1 MERRVLVIGLD
12 GATWDVL
19 NPLMREGR
27 MPNLKQL
34 LGKSAQGV
42 LMSSI
47 PPVTAAAWTCFST
60 GKNPGKHGL
69 VDFIYFPEH
78 GYRVTIANST
88 TREAATIWNILSER
102 DMRVGVVSVPM
113 TYPPE
118 KVNGVM
124 VTDMMT
130 PNANVQYTYPP
141 ELKQELL
148 DKVGPFVITPGEG
161 ENPSDPLAYLTQVRA
176 DVKSSA
182 DYALYLLKRERE
194 LNHAGYDFFMYVFG
208 VVDVLQHQ
216 FWYLLEA
223 DPQSLVSSQ
232 LEIRNKVLDIFT
244 EVDRGV
250 GEMYKSADENTLIV
264 LMSDHGFGPMKG
276 FMHVNN
282 FLLERGYLV
291 LKSGALSQ
299 LKRVLFRA
307 GVTPQNVH
315 LTLKAL
321 KLDLRR
327 KFNRGRAY
335 GTLRRFFLSFDDVDW
350 TRTRAFALGH
360 IGQIYINLKGRQPS
374 GIVSPGREYDEL
386 RDQIRTDLLA
396 LRLPSPLRPSPSG
409 RGVGGEGA
417 DGGEPLIARVY
428 NREELYQGPLLDN
441 TPDLLLLPADF
452 KYVAFGESEFASNRL
467 VGPTLGHTGHH
478 RLEGVAALIG
488 PNVQAGATL
497 QNASL
502 IDLAP
507 TILYALG
514 LPIPPD
520 MDGRVLSEAFTP
532 DFQTAPSYDTAAAVR
547 TDFGGTYSD
556 DEEAEVIQR
565 LSDLGYVS

>member
-1 MERRVLVIGLD
+1 MMNPRVLVIGLD

-19 NPLMREGR
+19 NPLMRDGKL
-27 MPNLKQL
+27 PNLKAL
-34 LGKSAQGV
+34 LDKSARGV
-42 LMSSI
+42 VMSTI
-47 PPVTAAAWTCFST
+47 PPVTAAAWTSFST

-69 VDFIYFPEH
+69 VDFVYFPNH

-88 TREAATIWNILSER
+88 TRTAATIWNLLSER
-102 DMRVGVVSVPM
+102 ELRVGVVSVPM

-130 PNANVQYTYPP
+130 PNASVQYTYPP

-161 ENPSDPLAYLTQVRA
+161 ENPSEPTVYLDKVRA

-182 DYALYLLKRERE
+182 DYALYLLKKEPY
-194 LNHAGYDFFMYVFG
+194 AFFMYVFG
-208 VVDVLQHQ
+208 IVDVLQHQ
-216 FWYLLEA
+216 FWYLVEA
-223 DPQSLVSSQ
+223 DPKNLNEPDRA
-232 LEIRNKVLDIFT
+232 LRDKVIAIF
-244 EVDRGV
+244 EQVDESV
-250 GEMYKSADENTLIV
+250 GEMAKQADDNTLIV

-282 FLLERGYLV
+282 FLLDNGYLV
-291 LKSGALSQ
+291 LEKGAMSQ
-299 LKRVLFRA
+299 LKRALFRA

-315 LTLKAL
+315 LTLKSL

-350 TRTRAFALGH
+350 DKTRAFALGH
-360 IGQIYINLKGRQPS
+360 IGQIYVNLKGRQPQ
-374 GIVSPGREYDEL
+374 GIVEPGAAYEALRDEL
-386 RDQIRTDLLA
+386 RIKLTQLKHPQT
-396 LRLPSPLRPSPSG
+396 
-409 RGVGGEGA
+409 
-417 DGGEPLIARVY
+417 GEPLIARVL
-428 NREELYQGPLLDN
+428 NREEIYHGELSDN

-452 KYVAFGESEFASNRL
+452 KYLAFGESEFASNKL

-478 RLEGVAALIG
+478 RLEGIGALIG
-488 PNVQAGATL
+488 PNVQVGAQI

-507 TILYALG
+507 TILFALG

-520 MDGRVLSEAFTP
+520 MDGRVLTEAFKAE
-532 DFQTAPSYDTAAAVR
+532 FVNQQGIKYDTAAAVR
-547 TDFGGTYSD
+547 TDPTTLLVTGSGGTYS
-556 DEEAEVIQR
+556 EEEEEEVTQR
-565 LSDLGYVS
+565 LADLGYVS

>member
-1 MERRVLVIGLD
+1 MKRVLVIGLD

-19 NPLMREGR
+19 NPLMRDGK
-27 MPNLKQL
+27 MPHLKKL
-34 LGKSAQGV
+34 LDRSAQGV

-88 TREAATIWNILSER
+88 TREAATIWNLLSDR
-102 DMRVGVVSVPM
+102 DLRVGVVSVPM

-124 VTDMMT
+124 VTDLMT
-130 PNANVQYTYPP
+130 PNTSVQYTYPP

-161 ENPSDPLAYLTQVRA
+161 ENPSEPLTYLDKVRA
-176 DVKSSA
+176 DVKGSA
-182 DYALYLLKRERE
+182 DYALYLLNKEP
-194 LNHAGYDFFMYVFG
+194 YSFFMYVFG
-208 VVDVLQHQ
+208 IVDILQHQ
-216 FWYLLEA
+216 FWYLIEA
-223 DPQSLVSSQ
+223 DPQKLNDSDRA
-232 LEIRNKVLDIFT
+232 IRDKVIAIFT
-244 EVDRGV
+244 QVDDGV
-250 GEMYKSADENTLIV
+250 GEMIKLADDETTIV

-282 FLLERGYLV
+282 FLLDRGYLV
-291 LKSGALSQ
+291 LKSGGMSAI
-299 LKRVLFRA
+299 KRALFRA

-315 LTLKAL
+315 LTLKSL

-327 KFNRGRAY
+327 KVNRGRAY
-335 GTLRRFFLSFDDVDW
+335 GMLRRFFLSFDDVDW
-350 TRTRAFALGH
+350 TKTRAFALGH

-374 GIVSPGREYDEL
+374 GIVAPGDEYEKL
-386 RDQIRTDLLA
+386 RDQIRADLLK
-396 LRLPSPLRPSPSG
+396 LKHPDT
-409 RGVGGEGA
+409 GEQ
-417 DGGEPLIARVY
+417 LIARVL
-428 NREELYQGPLLDN
+428 NREEIYSGPLLDN

-452 KYVAFGESEFASNRL
+452 KYVAFGESEFASNKI

-478 RLEGVAALIG
+478 RLEGIGAVIG
-488 PNVQAGATL
+488 PHVQVGAQI

-502 IDLAP
+502 VDLAP

-520 MDGRVLSEAFTP
+520 MDGRVLTEAFTP
-532 DFQTAPSYDTAAAVR
+532 EFVNQTALQYGTENAVR

-556 DEEAEVIQR
+556 DEEEQVIQR
-565 LSDLGYVS
+565 LADLGYVS

>member
-1 MERRVLVIGLD
+1 MNNNVLVIGLD

-19 NPLMREGR
+19 NPLLRDGA

-34 LGKSAQGV
+34 LDRGARGTV
-42 LMSSI
+42 MSSI

-88 TREAATIWNILSER
+88 TRDAATLWNLLSER
-102 DMRVGVVSVPM
+102 AMRVGVVSVPM

-130 PNANVQYTYPP
+130 PNASVQYTYPA

-161 ENPSDPLAYLTQVRA
+161 ENPSAPLTYLDKVRA
-176 DVKSSA
+176 DVKGSA
-182 DYALYLLKRERE
+182 DYAIYLLRKER
-194 LNHAGYDFFMYVFG
+194 YDFFMYVFG
-208 VVDVLQHQ
+208 IVDVLQHQ
-216 FWYLLEA
+216 FWYLIEA
-223 DPQSLVSSQ
+223 DPKTLDAEQQ
-232 LEIRNKVLDIFT
+232 AIRAKVIDIYRQ
-244 EVDRGV
+244 VDDGI
-250 GEMYKSADENTLIV
+250 GEMLKSADRDTLVV

-276 FMHVNN
+276 FLHVNN

-291 LKSGALSQ
+291 LKSGGASA
-299 LKRVLFRA
+299 LKRALFRA

-315 LTLKAL
+315 LTLKSL

-360 IGQIYINLKGRQPS
+360 IGQIYINLKERQPA
-374 GIVSPGREYDEL
+374 GIVNPGAEYEQL
-386 RDQIRTDLLA
+386 RDQIRKDLLA
-396 LRLPSPLRPSPSG
+396 LKHPAT
-409 RGVGGEGA
+409 GEQ
-417 DGGEPLIARVY
+417 LIAKVY
-428 NREELYQGPLLDN
+428 NREDLYSGPLLDN

-452 KYVAFGESEFASNRL
+452 KYVAFGESEFASNKI

-478 RLEGVAALIG
+478 RLEGIGALS
-488 PNVQAGATL
+488 GAHI
-497 QNASL
+497 QPGAQIQDASL
-502 IDLAP
+502 LDLAP

-520 MDGRVLSEAFTP
+520 MDGRVLLEAFAP
-532 DFQTAPSYDTAAAVR
+532 DFVRQNPVRRDTADAVR
-547 TDFGGTYSD
+547 TDFGDTYSD
-556 DEEAEVIQR
+556 EEQDQVIQR
-565 LSDLGYVS
+565 LADLGYVS

>member
-1 MERRVLVIGLD
+1 MIRAMKRQSRVLVIGLD
-12 GATWDVL
+12 GATWDIL
-19 NPLMREGR
+19 NPLMRDGKL
-27 MPNLKQL
+27 PHLKKL
-34 LGKSAQGV
+34 LDTSAQGV

-69 VDFIYFPEH
+69 VDFIYFPDH

-88 TREAATIWNILSER
+88 TRNAATLWNLLSER
-102 DMRVGVVSVPM
+102 DLRVGVVNVPM

-118 KVNGVM
+118 PVNGVM
-124 VTDMMT
+124 VTDLMT
-130 PNANVQYTYPP
+130 PNASVQYTYPP

-161 ENPSDPLAYLTQVRA
+161 ENPSEPLTYLEQVRA

-182 DYALYLLKRERE
+182 DYALYLLKQEP
-194 LNHAGYDFFMYVFG
+194 YSFFMYVFG
-208 VVDVLQHQ
+208 IIDILQHQ

-223 DPQSLVSSQ
+223 DPKNLSARDRV
-232 LEIRNKVLDIFT
+232 IREKVVAIFQQ
-244 EVDRGV
+244 VDDGV
-250 GEMYKSADENTLIV
+250 GEVLKCADENTTIV

-291 LKSGALSQ
+291 LKRGALST
-299 LKRVLFRA
+299 LKRVMFRA
-307 GVTPQNVH
+307 GITPQNVH

-327 KFNRGRAY
+327 RVNRGRAY
-335 GTLRRFFLSFDDVDW
+335 GLLKRYFLSFDDVDW

-360 IGQIYINLKGRQPS
+360 IGQIYINLQGRQPS
-374 GIVSPGREYDEL
+374 GVVTPGIEYEKLREEL
-386 RDQIRTDLLA
+386 RAELLK
-396 LRLPSPLRPSPSG
+396 LKHPDTN
-409 RGVGGEGA
+409 EQ
-417 DGGEPLIARVY
+417 LIARVL
-428 NREELYQGPLLDN
+428 NREEIYHGELLDN

-452 KYVAFGESEFASNRL
+452 KYVAFGESEFASNKL

-478 RLEGVAALIG
+478 RLEGIGALSG
-488 PNVQAGATL
+488 PNVQVGAQL

-520 MDGRVLSEAFTP
+520 MDGRVLTEAFTRE
-532 DFQTAPSYDTAAAVR
+532 FVNQTALNYDTENAVR
-547 TDFGGTYSD
+547 SDFGGTYSD
-556 DEEAEVIQR
+556 DEEEQVIQR
-565 LSDLGYVS
+565 LADLGYVS

>member
-1 MERRVLVIGLD
+1 MNKRVLVIGLD

-19 NPLMREGR
+19 NPLMRDGK
-27 MPNLKQL
+27 MPNLKKL
-34 LGKSAQGV
+34 LDRSAQGV

-88 TREAATIWNILSER
+88 TREAATLWNLLSDR
-102 DMRVGVVSVPM
+102 DLRVGVVSVPM

-124 VTDMMT
+124 VTDLMT
-130 PNANVQYTYPP
+130 PNASVQYTYPP

-161 ENPSDPLAYLTQVRA
+161 ENPSEPLTYLDKVRQ
-176 DVKSSA
+176 DVKGSA
-182 DYALYLLKRERE
+182 DYALYLLNKEP
-194 LNHAGYDFFMYVFG
+194 YTFFMYVFG
-208 VVDVLQHQ
+208 IVDILQHQ
-216 FWYLLEA
+216 FWNHIQV
-223 DPQSLVSSQ
+223 DPKTLN
-232 LEIRNKVLDIFT
+232 ETDRAIREKVLAIFT
-244 EVDRGV
+244 QVDDGV
-250 GEMYKSADENTLIV
+250 GEMIKAADEETTIV

-282 FLLERGYLV
+282 FLLDKGYLV
-291 LKSGALSQ
+291 LKSGGMSAI
-299 LKRVLFRA
+299 KRALFRA
-307 GVTPQNVH
+307 GITPQNVH

-327 KFNRGRAY
+327 KVNRGRAY
-335 GTLRRFFLSFDDVDW
+335 GMLRRFFLSFDDVDW
-350 TRTRAFALGH
+350 TKTRAFALGH

-374 GIVSPGREYDEL
+374 GIVAPGDEYEKL
-386 RDQIRTDLLA
+386 RDQIRADLVKLKH
-396 LRLPSPLRPSPSG
+396 PDT
-409 RGVGGEGA
+409 GEQM
-417 DGGEPLIARVY
+417 IARVL
-428 NREELYQGPLLDN
+428 NREEIYHGALLDN

-452 KYVAFGESEFASNRL
+452 KYVAFGESEFASNKI

-478 RLEGVAALIG
+478 RLEGIGAVIG
-488 PNVQAGATL
+488 PHVQVGAQI

-502 IDLAP
+502 VDLAP

-520 MDGRVLSEAFTP
+520 MDGRVLTEAFTP
-532 DFQTAPSYDTAAAVR
+532 EFVQETALQYGTENAVR

-565 LSDLGYVS
+565 LADLGYVS

>member
-1 MERRVLVIGLD
+1 MKRRVLVIGLD
-12 GATWDVL
+12 GATWDIL
-19 NPLMREGR
+19 NPLMRDGKL
-27 MPNLKQL
+27 PNLKKL
-34 LGKSAQGV
+34 LERSAQGV

-69 VDFIYFPEH
+69 VDFIYFPNH

-88 TREAATIWNILSER
+88 TRNAATIWNLLSER

-118 KVNGVM
+118 QVNGVM

-130 PNANVQYTYPP
+130 PNANVEYTYPP

-148 DKVGPFVITPGEG
+148 NNVGPFVITPGEG
-161 ENPSDPLAYLTQVRA
+161 ENPSEPLTYLDKVRA
-176 DVKSSA
+176 DVKGSA
-182 DYALYLLKRERE
+182 DYTLYLLKKEP
-194 LNHAGYDFFMYVFG
+194 YDFFMYVFG
-208 VVDVLQHQ
+208 ITDILQHQ

-223 DPQSLVSSQ
+223 DPKNLN
-232 LEIRNKVLDIFT
+232 ETDRAIREKVVAIFQQ
-244 EVDRGV
+244 VDDGV
-250 GEMYKSADENTLIV
+250 GEMLKFADENTTVV

-276 FMHVNN
+276 FLHVNN

-291 LKSGALSQ
+291 LKSGAMSLV
-299 LKRVLFRA
+299 KRAMFRA
-307 GVTPQNVH
+307 GITPQKVH
-315 LTLKAL
+315 LTLKSL

-360 IGQIYINLKGRQPS
+360 IGQIYINLQGRQPN
-374 GIVSPGREYDEL
+374 GIVAPGAEYEKL
-386 RDQIRTDLLA
+386 RDEIRNELLK
-396 LRLPSPLRPSPSG
+396 LRHPDTN
-409 RGVGGEGA
+409 EQ
-417 DGGEPLIARVY
+417 LIARVL
-428 NREELYQGPLLDN
+428 NREEIYHGDLLDN

-452 KYVAFGESEFASNRL
+452 KYVAFGESEFASNKI

-478 RLEGVAALIG
+478 RLEGIGAIAG
-488 PNVQAGATL
+488 PNVQAGAQI

-520 MDGRVLSEAFTP
+520 MDGRVLTEAFTSE
-532 DFQTAPSYDTAAAVR
+532 FVNQTALNYDTENAVR

-556 DEEAEVIQR
+556 DEEEQVIQR
-565 LSDLGYVS
+565 LADLGYVS

>member
-1 MERRVLVIGLD
+1 MNKRVIVIGLD
-12 GATWDVL
+12 GATWDIL
-19 NPLMREGR
+19 NPLMRDGKL
-27 MPNLKQL
+27 PNLKKL
-34 LGKSAQGV
+34 LDKSAQGV

-88 TREAATIWNILSER
+88 TREAATLWNLLSAR
-102 DMRVGVVSVPM
+102 DLRVGVVSVPM

-118 KVNGVM
+118 QVNGVM
-124 VTDMMT
+124 VTDLMT
-130 PNANVQYTYPP
+130 PNTSVQYTYPP

-161 ENPSDPLAYLTQVRA
+161 ENPSEPLTYLDKVRA
-176 DVKSSA
+176 DVKASA
-182 DYALYLLKRERE
+182 EYALYLLKKEP
-194 LNHAGYDFFMYVFG
+194 YTFFMYVFG
-208 VVDVLQHQ
+208 IVDILQHQ
-216 FWYLLEA
+216 FWDHLQA
-223 DPQSLVSSQ
+223 DPSTLN
-232 LEIRNKVLDIFT
+232 ETDRAIREKVIAIFHQ
-244 EVDRGV
+244 VDDGV
-250 GEMYKSADENTLIV
+250 GALAQNADAETTLF

-282 FLLERGYLV
+282 FLLEQGYLV
-291 LKSGALSQ
+291 LKSGGMSAI
-299 LKRVLFRA
+299 KRALFRA

-327 KFNRGRAY
+327 KVNRGRAY
-335 GTLRRFFLSFDDVDW
+335 GMLRRFFLSFDDVDW
-350 TRTRAFALGH
+350 TKTRAFALGH

-374 GIVSPGREYDEL
+374 GVVAPGQEYEAL
-386 RDQIRTDLLA
+386 RDQIRADLLK
-396 LRLPSPLRPSPSG
+396 LKHPDT
-409 RGVGGEGA
+409 GEQ
-417 DGGEPLIARVY
+417 LIARVL
-428 NREELYQGPLLDN
+428 NREEIYHGALLDN

-452 KYVAFGESEFASNRL
+452 KYVAFGESEFASNKL

-478 RLEGVAALIG
+478 RLEGIGAVIG
-488 PNVQAGATL
+488 PHVQIGAQI

-502 IDLAP
+502 VDLAP

-520 MDGRVLSEAFTP
+520 MDGRVLTEAFTSE
-532 DFQTAPSYDTAAAVR
+532 FVNQTALQYDTADAVR

-556 DEEAEVIQR
+556 DEEEQVIQR
-565 LSDLGYVS
+565 LADLGYVS

>member
-1 MERRVLVIGLD
+1 MNKRVIVIGLD
-12 GATWDVL
+12 GATWDIL
-19 NPLMREGR
+19 NPLMRDGKL
-27 MPNLKQL
+27 PNLKKL
-34 LGKSAQGV
+34 LDKSAQGV

-88 TREAATIWNILSER
+88 TREAATLWNLLSDR
-102 DMRVGVVSVPM
+102 DLRVGVVSVPM

-124 VTDMMT
+124 VTDLMT
-130 PNANVQYTYPP
+130 PNTSVQYTWPP

-148 DKVGPFVITPGEG
+148 DQVGPFVITPGEG
-161 ENPSDPLAYLTQVRA
+161 ENPSEPLTYLDKVRA
-176 DVKSSA
+176 DVKASA
-182 DYALYLLKRERE
+182 EYALYLLNKEP
-194 LNHAGYDFFMYVFG
+194 YTFFMYVFG
-208 VVDVLQHQ
+208 IVDILQHQ
-216 FWYLLEA
+216 FWDHLQA
-223 DPQSLVSSQ
+223 DPSTLN
-232 LEIRNKVLDIFT
+232 ETDRAIREKVIAIFHQ
-244 EVDRGV
+244 VDDGV
-250 GEMYKSADENTLIV
+250 GALAQNADAETTLF

-282 FLLERGYLV
+282 FLLEQGYLV
-291 LKSGALSQ
+291 LKSGGMSAI
-299 LKRVLFRA
+299 KRALFRA

-327 KFNRGRAY
+327 KVNRGRAY
-335 GTLRRFFLSFDDVDW
+335 GMLRRFFLSFDDVDW
-350 TRTRAFALGH
+350 TKTRAFALGH

-374 GIVSPGREYDEL
+374 GVVAPGQEYEAL
-386 RDQIRTDLLA
+386 RDQIRADLLKLKHPA
-396 LRLPSPLRPSPSG
+396 T
-409 RGVGGEGA
+409 GEQ
-417 DGGEPLIARVY
+417 LIARVL
-428 NREELYQGPLLDN
+428 NREEIYHGALLDN

-452 KYVAFGESEFASNRL
+452 KYVAFGESEFASNKL

-478 RLEGVAALIG
+478 RLEGIGAVIG
-488 PNVQAGATL
+488 PHVQVGAQI

-502 IDLAP
+502 VDLAP

-520 MDGRVLSEAFTP
+520 MDGRVLTEAFTSE
-532 DFQTAPSYDTAAAVR
+532 FVNQTALQYDTADAVR

-556 DEEAEVIQR
+556 DEEEQVIQR
-565 LSDLGYVS
+565 LADLGYVS

>member
-1 MERRVLVIGLD
+1 MKRVFVIGLD

-19 NPLMREGR
+19 NPLMRDGK
-27 MPNLKQL
+27 MPHLQKL
-34 LGKSAQGV
+34 LERSAQGV

-88 TREAATIWNILSER
+88 TREAATIWNLLSDR
-102 DMRVGVVSVPM
+102 DLRVGVVSVPM

-118 KVNGVM
+118 QVNGVM
-124 VTDMMT
+124 VTDLMT
-130 PNANVQYTYPP
+130 PNTSVQYTYPP

-148 DKVGPFVITPGEG
+148 DNVGPFVITPGEG
-161 ENPSDPLAYLTQVRA
+161 ENPSEPLTYLAKVRA
-176 DVKSSA
+176 DVKASA
-182 DYALYLLKRERE
+182 EYALYLLKKEP
-194 LNHAGYDFFMYVFG
+194 YTFFMYVFG
-208 VVDVLQHQ
+208 IVDILQHQ
-216 FWYLLEA
+216 FWNHIQA
-223 DPQSLVSSQ
+223 DPNELNESDRAIRDKVIAIFSQ
-232 LEIRNKVLDIFT
+232 
-244 EVDRGV
+244 VDDGV
-250 GEMYKSADENTLIV
+250 GEMVKLAEDETTII

-282 FLLERGYLV
+282 FLLDKGYLV
-291 LKSGALSQ
+291 LKSGGMSAI
-299 LKRVLFRA
+299 KRALFRA

-327 KFNRGRAY
+327 KVNRGRAY
-335 GTLRRFFLSFDDVDW
+335 GMLRRFFLSFDDVDW
-350 TRTRAFALGH
+350 TKTRAFALGH

-374 GIVSPGREYDEL
+374 GIVSPGDEYEKL
-386 RDQIRTDLLA
+386 RDQIRADLLK
-396 LRLPSPLRPSPSG
+396 LKHPDT
-409 RGVGGEGA
+409 GEQ
-417 DGGEPLIARVY
+417 LIARVL
-428 NREELYQGPLLDN
+428 NREEIYHGALLDN

-452 KYVAFGESEFASNRL
+452 KYVAFGESEFASNKI

-478 RLEGVAALIG
+478 RLEGIGAVIG
-488 PNVQAGATL
+488 PQVQVGAQI

-520 MDGRVLSEAFTP
+520 MDGRVLTEAFTP
-532 DFQTAPSYDTAAAVR
+532 EFVNQTALQYGTEDAVR

-556 DEEAEVIQR
+556 DEQEQVIQR
-565 LSDLGYVS
+565 LADLGYIS

>member
-1 MERRVLVIGLD
+1 MKPRVLVIGLD

-19 NPLMREGR
+19 NPLTRDGKL
-27 MPNLKQL
+27 PNLKAL
-34 LGKSAQGV
+34 LDKSARGV
-42 LMSSI
+42 VLSSI

-69 VDFIYFPEH
+69 VDFIYFPNH

-88 TREAATIWNILSER
+88 TRSAATIWNLLSER
-102 DMRVGVVSVPM
+102 NLRVGVVSVPM

-130 PNANVQYTYPP
+130 PNASVQYTYPP

-161 ENPSDPLAYLTQVRA
+161 ENPSEPFTYLDKVRA

-182 DYALYLLKRERE
+182 DYALYLLKKEP
-194 LNHAGYDFFMYVFG
+194 YDFFMYVFG
-208 VVDVLQHQ
+208 IVDVLQHQ
-216 FWYLLEA
+216 FWYLIEA
-223 DPQSLVSSQ
+223 DPQKLNEHDRA
-232 LEIRNKVLDIFT
+232 LRDKVIAIF
-244 EVDRGV
+244 EQVDEGV
-250 GEMYKSADENTLIV
+250 GEMVKCADENTLIV

-282 FLLERGYLV
+282 FLLDNGYLV
-291 LKSGALSQ
+291 LKDGGMSAI
-299 LKRVLFRA
+299 KRALFRA

-315 LTLKAL
+315 LTLKSL

-350 TRTRAFALGH
+350 NRTRAFALGH
-360 IGQIYINLKGRQPS
+360 IGQIYINRKGRQPN
-374 GIVSPGREYDEL
+374 GIVEPGAEYEAL
-386 RDQIRTDLLA
+386 RDQIRNELLK
-396 LRLPSPLRPSPSG
+396 LKHPQT
-409 RGVGGEGA
+409 
-417 DGGEPLIARVY
+417 GEPLIARVL
-428 NREELYQGPLLDN
+428 NREEIYHGELSDN

-452 KYVAFGESEFASNRL
+452 KYLAFGESEFASNKL

-478 RLEGVAALIG
+478 RLEGIGALIG
-488 PNVQAGATL
+488 PNVQAGTQI

-507 TILYALG
+507 TILFALG

-520 MDGRVLSEAFTP
+520 MDGRVLTEAFTP
-532 DFQTAPSYDTAAAVR
+532 EFVNRQGINYDTAAAVR
-547 TDFGGTYSD
+547 TDFGGTYS
-556 DEEAEVIQR
+556 EEEEEEVTQR
-565 LSDLGYVS
+565 LADLGYVS

>member
-1 MERRVLVIGLD
+1 MMKRRVMVIGLD

-19 NPLMREGR
+19 NPLMRQGV
-27 MPNLKQL
+27 MPHLKAL
-34 LGKSAQGV
+34 LERSAAGV

-69 VDFIYFPEH
+69 VDFIYFPDH

-88 TREAATIWNILSER
+88 TRHAATIWNLLSER
-102 DMRVGVVSVPM
+102 QLRVGVVSVPM

-118 KVNGVM
+118 EVNGVM

-130 PNANVQYTYPP
+130 PNAQVQYTYPP
-141 ELKQELL
+141 QLKQELL
-148 DKVGPFVITPGEG
+148 ERVGPFVITPGEG
-161 ENPSDPLAYLTQVRA
+161 ENPSEPLTYLDKVRA
-176 DVKSSA
+176 DVKASA
-182 DYALYLLKRERE
+182 DYALYLLRKEPY
-194 LNHAGYDFFMYVFG
+194 AFFMYVFG
-208 VVDVLQHQ
+208 IVDILQHQ
-216 FWYLLEA
+216 FWYLIEA
-223 DPQSLVSSQ
+223 DPQTLSESDRAIRAKVIAIYSQ
-232 LEIRNKVLDIFT
+232 
-244 EVDRGV
+244 VDDGL
-250 GEMYKSADENTLIV
+250 GEMLKQADEQTTVV

-276 FMHVNN
+276 FLHVNN

-291 LKSGALSQ
+291 LKRGPMSA
-299 LKRVLFRA
+299 LKRLMFRA

-315 LTLKAL
+315 LTLKAM

-327 KFNRGRAY
+327 RFNRGRAY

-350 TRTRAFALGH
+350 SRTRAFALGH
-360 IGQIYINLKGRQPS
+360 IGQIYVNLKGRQPD
-374 GIVSPGREYDEL
+374 GAVAPGSEYEALREEL
-386 RDQIRTDLLA
+386 RAELLK
-396 LRLPSPLRPSPSG
+396 LKHPG
-409 RGVGGEGA
+409 T
-417 DGGEPLIARVY
+417 GEPLIARAL
-428 NREELYQGPLLDN
+428 NREEIYHGDLLDN

-452 KYVAFGESEFASNRL
+452 KYVAFGESEFASNKL

-478 RLEGVAALIG
+478 RLEGIGALSG
-488 PNVQAGATL
+488 PNVQAGAIL

-520 MDGRVLSEAFTP
+520 MDGRVLTEAFTP
-532 DFQTAPSYDTAAAVR
+532 EFVGATALNYDTANAVR
-547 TDFGGTYSD
+547 TDYGGTYSD
-556 DEEAEVIQR
+556 DEEEQVIQR
-565 LSDLGYVS
+565 LADLGYVS

>member
-1 MERRVLVIGLD
+1 MMMKRRVIVIGLD
-12 GATWDVL
+12 GATWDIL
-19 NPLMREGR
+19 NPLMRDGK
-27 MPNLKQL
+27 MPHLKTL
-34 LGKSAQGV
+34 LDKSAKGV

-69 VDFIYFPEH
+69 VDFIYFPDN

-88 TREAATIWNILSER
+88 TRNAATLWNLLSDR

-124 VTDMMT
+124 VTDLMT
-130 PNANVQYTYPP
+130 PNAQVQYTYPP

-161 ENPSDPLAYLTQVRA
+161 ENPSDPLPYLEKVRA
-176 DVKSSA
+176 DVKGSA
-182 DYALYLLKRERE
+182 DYALYLLKQEP
-194 LNHAGYDFFMYVFG
+194 YDFFMYVFG
-208 VVDVLQHQ
+208 ITDILQHQ

-223 DPQSLVSSQ
+223 TPEDLSDADRA
-232 LEIRNKVLDIFT
+232 IREKVVAIFT
-244 EVDRGV
+244 QVDDGV
-250 GEMYKSADENTLIV
+250 GEMLQQADENTTIV

-282 FLLERGYLV
+282 FLLDRGYLV
-291 LKSGALSQ
+291 LKSGPMSA
-299 LKRVLFRA
+299 LKRVMFAA
-307 GVTPQNVH
+307 GITPQNVH
-315 LTLKAL
+315 LTLKAM

-327 KFNRGRAY
+327 RFNRGRAY

-374 GIVSPGREYDEL
+374 GVVEPGADYEKLRDEL
-386 RDQIRTDLLA
+386 RTELLK
-396 LRLPSPLRPSPSG
+396 LKHPET
-409 RGVGGEGA
+409 GEQ
-417 DGGEPLIARVY
+417 LIAKVL
-428 NREELYQGPLLDN
+428 NREEIYHGELIDN
-441 TPDLLLLPADF
+441 TPDLLLLPYDF
-452 KYVAFGESEFASNRL
+452 KYLAFGESEFASNKL

-478 RLEGVAALIG
+478 RLEGVGAVCG
-488 PNVQAGATL
+488 PNVQVGG
-497 QNASL
+497 QIQDASL
-502 IDLAP
+502 VDLAP

-520 MDGRVLSEAFTP
+520 MDGRVLTEAFTP
-532 DFQTAPSYDTAAAVR
+532 DYVKQTALNYDTGNAVR

-565 LSDLGYVS
+565 LADLGYVS

>member
-1 MERRVLVIGLD
+1 MNKRVIVIGLD

-19 NPLMREGR
+19 NPLMRDGK
-27 MPNLKQL
+27 MPHLKKL
-34 LGKSAQGV
+34 LDRSAQGI

-88 TREAATIWNILSER
+88 TREAATIWNLLSDR
-102 DMRVGVVSVPM
+102 DLRVGIVSVPM

-124 VTDMMT
+124 VTDLMT
-130 PNANVQYTYPP
+130 PNTSVQYTYPP

-161 ENPSDPLAYLTQVRA
+161 ENPSEPLTYLDKVRA
-176 DVKSSA
+176 DVASSA
-182 DYALYLLKRERE
+182 QYALYLLKKEP
-194 LNHAGYDFFMYVFG
+194 YSFFMYVFG
-208 VVDVLQHQ
+208 IVDILQHQ
-216 FWYLLEA
+216 FWNHIQA
-223 DPQSLVSSQ
+223 DPKTLD
-232 LEIRNKVLDIFT
+232 ENDRAIRDKVIAIF
-244 EVDRGV
+244 EQVDDGV
-250 GEMYKSADENTLIV
+250 GEMAQAADDETTIL

-282 FLLERGYLV
+282 FLLDRGYLV
-291 LKSGALSQ
+291 LKSGGMSAI
-299 LKRVLFRA
+299 KRALFRA

-315 LTLKAL
+315 LTLKSF

-327 KFNRGRAY
+327 KVNRGRAY
-335 GTLRRFFLSFDDVDW
+335 GMLRRFFLSFDDVDW
-350 TRTRAFALGH
+350 TKTRAFALGH
-360 IGQIYINLKGRQPS
+360 IGQIYVNLKGRQPS
-374 GIVSPGREYDEL
+374 GIVAPGDEYEKLRE
-386 RDQIRTDLLA
+386 QIRADLLK
-396 LRLPSPLRPSPSG
+396 LKHPET
-409 RGVGGEGA
+409 GEQ
-417 DGGEPLIARVY
+417 LIARVL
-428 NREELYQGPLLDN
+428 NREEIYHGALLDN

-452 KYVAFGESEFASNRL
+452 KYVAFGESEFASNKI

-478 RLEGVAALIG
+478 RLEGIGAVIG
-488 PNVQAGATL
+488 PHVQVGAQL
-497 QNASL
+497 QKASL
-502 IDLAP
+502 VDLAP

-520 MDGRVLSEAFTP
+520 MDGRVLTEAFTP
-532 DFQTAPSYDTAAAVR
+532 EFVNQNALQYGTEDAVR

-556 DEEAEVIQR
+556 DEEEQVIQR
-565 LSDLGYVS
+565 LADLGYVS

>member
-1 MERRVLVIGLD
+1 MNRRVLVIGLD

-19 NPLMREGR
+19 NPLLRDGE
-27 MPNLKQL
+27 MPHLKKL
-34 LGKSAQGV
+34 LDRSAQGV

-88 TREAATIWNILSER
+88 TREAATLWNLLSDR
-102 DMRVGVVSVPM
+102 DLRVGVVSVPM

-118 KVNGVM
+118 PVNGVM

-161 ENPSDPLAYLTQVRA
+161 ENPSEPLTYLDKVRQ
-176 DVKSSA
+176 DVKGSA
-182 DYALYLLKRERE
+182 DYALYLLKKEP
-194 LNHAGYDFFMYVFG
+194 YSFFMYVFG
-208 VVDVLQHQ
+208 IVDILQHQ
-216 FWYLLEA
+216 FWYLIEA
-223 DPQSLVSSQ
+223 DPKNLNEQDRAL
-232 LEIRNKVLDIFT
+232 RDKVVDIFT
-244 EVDRGV
+244 EVDNGV
-250 GEMYKSADENTLIV
+250 GEMVKSADDETTIV

-282 FLLERGYLV
+282 FLLDQGYLV
-291 LKSGALSQ
+291 LKSGGMSAI
-299 LKRVLFRA
+299 KRALFRA
-307 GVTPQNVH
+307 GLTPQNVH

-327 KFNRGRAY
+327 KVNRGRAY
-335 GTLRRFFLSFDDVDW
+335 GMLRRFFLSFDDVDW
-350 TRTRAFALGH
+350 TKTRAFALGH

-374 GIVSPGREYDEL
+374 GIVAPGADYEKL
-386 RDQIRTDLLA
+386 RDEIRAELLKLKHPA
-396 LRLPSPLRPSPSG
+396 T
-409 RGVGGEGA
+409 GEQ
-417 DGGEPLIARVY
+417 LIARVL
-428 NREELYQGPLLDN
+428 NREEIYHGDLLDN

-452 KYVAFGESEFASNRL
+452 KYVAFGESEFASNKL

-478 RLEGVAALIG
+478 RLEGIGALIG
-488 PNVQAGATL
+488 PHVQVGAQI

-502 IDLAP
+502 VDLAP

-520 MDGRVLSEAFTP
+520 MDGRVLTEAFTSE
-532 DFQTAPSYDTAAAVR
+532 FVNQTALNYDTANAVR

-556 DEEAEVIQR
+556 DEEEQVIQR
-565 LSDLGYVS
+565 LADLGYVS

>member
-1 MERRVLVIGLD
+1 MKRRVLVIGLD
-12 GATWDVL
+12 GATGDVL
-19 NPLMREGR
+19 NPMLRGGQL
-27 MPNLKQL
+27 PNLKQL
-34 LGKSAQGV
+34 LDRSARGV
-42 LMSSI
+42 IQSSI

-69 VDFIYFPEH
+69 VDFIYFPGH

-88 TREAATIWNILSER
+88 TRKAATIWNLLSER
-102 DMRVGVVSVPM
+102 GMRVGVVSVPM

-118 KVNGVM
+118 QVNGVM

-130 PNANVQYTYPP
+130 PNSSVQYTYPP

-161 ENPSDPLAYLTQVRA
+161 ENPSEPLTYLDKVRA
-176 DVKSSA
+176 DVKASA
-182 DYALYLLKRERE
+182 AYALYLLDKEP
-194 LNHAGYDFFMYVFG
+194 YDFFMYVFG
-208 VVDVLQHQ
+208 IVDILQHQ

-223 DPQSLVSSQ
+223 DAGTLDDRDRA
-232 LEIRNKVLDIFT
+232 IRNRVLGIFA
-244 EVDRGV
+244 EVDEGV
-250 GEMYKSADENTLIV
+250 GEMVRRADENTTIV
-264 LMSDHGFGPMKG
+264 LMSDHGFGPLKG

-282 FLLERGYLV
+282 FLLDRGYLV
-291 LKSGALSQ
+291 LKRGGLSA
-299 LKRVLFRA
+299 LKRALFRA

-315 LTLKAL
+315 LTLKTL

-360 IGQIYINLKGRQPS
+360 IGQIYINLQGRQPS
-374 GIVSPGREYDEL
+374 GVVAPGAEYEAL
-386 RDQIRTDLLA
+386 RDRLRSELVA
-396 LRLPSPLRPSPSG
+396 LKHPTT
-409 RGVGGEGA
+409 
-417 DGGEPLIARVY
+417 GEPLIARVL
-428 NREELYQGPLLDN
+428 NREEIYHGDLLDN

-478 RLEGVAALIG
+478 RLEGIGALIG
-488 PNVQAGATL
+488 PNVQVGAAL
-497 QNASL
+497 GDASL
-502 IDLAP
+502 VDLAP

-532 DFQTAPSYDTAAAVR
+532 EFVQQAAPNYDTAAAVR
-547 TDFGGTYSD
+547 TDYGGTYSD
-556 DEEAEVIQR
+556 DEEEQVIQR
-565 LSDLGYVS
+565 LADLGYVS

>member
-1 MERRVLVIGLD
+1 MKRRVLVIGLD
-12 GATWDVL
+12 GATWDIL
-19 NPLMREGR
+19 NPLMRDGK
-27 MPNLKQL
+27 MPHLSKL
-34 LGKSAQGV
+34 LDDSAKGV

-69 VDFIYFPEH
+69 VDFIYFPDH

-88 TREAATIWNILSER
+88 TRDAATLWNLLSDR
-102 DMRVGVVSVPM
+102 NMRVGVVAVPM

-118 KVNGVM
+118 QVNGVM
-124 VTDMMT
+124 VTDLMT
-130 PNANVQYTYPP
+130 PNAQVQYTYPP
-141 ELKQELL
+141 ELKAELL

-161 ENPSDPLAYLTQVRA
+161 ENPSNPIPYLDKVRV
-176 DVKSSA
+176 DVKGSA
-182 DYALYLLKRERE
+182 DYALYLLKKEP
-194 LNHAGYDFFMYVFG
+194 YDFFMYVFG
-208 VVDVLQHQ
+208 ITDILQHQ

-223 DPQSLVSSQ
+223 DPANLNESDRA
-232 LEIRNKVLDIFT
+232 IREKVVAIFT
-244 EVDRGV
+244 QVDDGV
-250 GEMYKSADENTLIV
+250 GEMLKQADENTTIV

-291 LKSGALSQ
+291 LKSGAMST
-299 LKRVLFRA
+299 LKRAMFGL
-307 GVTPQNVH
+307 GITPQNVH

-327 KFNRGRAY
+327 RFNRGRAY

-350 TRTRAFALGH
+350 TRTKAFALGH
-360 IGQIYINLKGRQPS
+360 IGQIYINLEGRQPS
-374 GIVSPGREYDEL
+374 GAVKSGAEYDALRNEL
-386 RDQIRTDLLA
+386 RTELLK
-396 LRLPSPLRPSPSG
+396 LKHPDT
-409 RGVGGEGA
+409 GEQ
-417 DGGEPLIARVY
+417 LIARVLD
-428 NREELYQGPLLDN
+428 REEIYHGDLLDN

-452 KYVAFGESEFASNRL
+452 KYLAFGESEFASNKL

-478 RLEGVAALIG
+478 RLEGICALRG
-488 PNVQAGATL
+488 PHIQPGAQI

-502 IDLAP
+502 VDLAP

-520 MDGRVLSEAFTP
+520 MDGRVLTEAYRQEYVN
-532 DFQTAPSYDTAAAVR
+532 QTAAQYGTENAVR
-547 TDFGGTYSD
+547 ADFGGTYSD
-556 DEEAEVIQR
+556 DEQDQVMQR
-565 LSDLGYVS
+565 LADLGYVS

>member
-1 MERRVLVIGLD
+1 MKRRVLVIGLD
-12 GATWDVL
+12 GATWDIL
-19 NPLMREGR
+19 NPLMRDGK
-27 MPNLKQL
+27 MPHLKKL
-34 LGKSAQGV
+34 LDASAKGV

-69 VDFIYFPEH
+69 VDFIYFPDH

-88 TREAATIWNILSER
+88 TRDAATLWNLLSDR
-102 DMRVGVVSVPM
+102 DMRVGVVAVPM

-124 VTDMMT
+124 VTDLMT
-130 PNANVQYTYPP
+130 PNAQVQYTYPP

-161 ENPSDPLAYLTQVRA
+161 ENPSNPLPYLDKVRT
-176 DVKSSA
+176 DVKGSA
-182 DYALYLLKRERE
+182 DYALYLLKQEP
-194 LNHAGYDFFMYVFG
+194 YDFFMYVFG
-208 VVDVLQHQ
+208 ITDILQHQ

-223 DPQSLVSSQ
+223 DPAALNESDRA
-232 LEIRNKVLDIFT
+232 IREKVVAIFT
-244 EVDRGV
+244 QVDDGV
-250 GEMYKSADENTLIV
+250 GEMLKQADENTTIV

-282 FLLERGYLV
+282 FLLDRGYLV
-291 LKSGALSQ
+291 LKSGAMSM
-299 LKRVLFRA
+299 LKRAMFSL
-307 GVTPQNVH
+307 GITPQNVH

-327 KFNRGRAY
+327 RFNRGRAY

-350 TRTRAFALGH
+350 TRTKAFALGH
-360 IGQIYINLKGRQPS
+360 IGQIYINLEGRQPS
-374 GIVSPGREYDEL
+374 GVVKPGTEYEALRDEL
-386 RDQIRTDLLA
+386 RTELLK
-396 LRLPSPLRPSPSG
+396 LKHPDT
-409 RGVGGEGA
+409 GEQ
-417 DGGEPLIARVY
+417 LIAKVL
-428 NREELYQGPLLDN
+428 NREEIYHGNLLDN

-452 KYVAFGESEFASNRL
+452 KYLAFGESEFASNKL

-478 RLEGVAALIG
+478 RLEGIGALIG
-488 PNVQAGATL
+488 PHIQVGAQI

-502 IDLAP
+502 VDLAP

-520 MDGRVLSEAFTP
+520 MDGRVLTEAYQQ
-532 DFQTAPSYDTAAAVR
+532 DYVNQTAAQYGTENAVR
-547 TDFGGTYSD
+547 ADFGGTYSD
-556 DEEAEVIQR
+556 DEEDQVMQR
-565 LSDLGYVS
+565 LADLGYVS

>member
-1 MERRVLVIGLD
+1 MDKKPRVLVIGLD

-19 NPLMREGR
+19 NPLIRDGKL
-27 MPNLKQL
+27 PHLKKL
-34 LGKSAQGV
+34 LDQSARGII
-42 LMSSI
+42 MSSI

-69 VDFIYFPEH
+69 VDFVYFPNH

-88 TREAATIWNILSER
+88 TREAATVWNLLSDR
-102 DMRVGVVSVPM
+102 GMRVGVVSVPM

-130 PNANVQYTYPP
+130 PNAQVQYTHPP

-161 ENPSDPLAYLTQVRA
+161 ENPSQPLTYLDKVRE
-176 DVKSSA
+176 DVKGSA
-182 DYALYLLKRERE
+182 DYALYLLRKEP
-194 LNHAGYDFFMYVFG
+194 YDFFMYVFG
-208 VVDVLQHQ
+208 ITDILQHQ

-223 DPQSLVSSQ
+223 DPKKLNESDRA
-232 LEIRNKVLDIFT
+232 IRDKVIAIF
-244 EVDRGV
+244 EQVDQGV
-250 GEMYKSADENTLIV
+250 GEMLKQADENTTVV

-282 FLLERGYLV
+282 FLLDRGYLV
-291 LKSGALSQ
+291 LKKGAMSS
-299 LKRVLFRA
+299 LKRAMFRV

-315 LTLKAL
+315 LTLKAM

-327 KFNRGRAY
+327 RVNRGRAY
-335 GTLRRFFLSFDDVDW
+335 GMLRRFFLSFDDVDW

-360 IGQIYINLKGRQPS
+360 IGQIYINLKGRQPN
-374 GIVSPGREYDEL
+374 GLVAPGAEYEKL
-386 RDQIRTDLLA
+386 RDEIRAELLK
-396 LRLPSPLRPSPSG
+396 LKHPDT
-409 RGVGGEGA
+409 GEQ
-417 DGGEPLIARVY
+417 LIARVL
-428 NREELYQGPLLDN
+428 NREEIYHGDLLDN

-452 KYVAFGESEFASNRL
+452 KYLAFGESEFASNKL

-478 RLEGVAALIG
+478 RLEGVGALSG
-488 PNVQAGATL
+488 PNIQPGATI

-520 MDGRVLSEAFTP
+520 MDGRVLTEAFKP
-532 DFQTAPSYDTAAAVR
+532 DFVNQTALNYDTVNAVR

-556 DEEAEVIQR
+556 EEEEEVTQR
-565 LSDLGYVS
+565 LADLGYIS

>member
-1 MERRVLVIGLD
+1 MSKPRVMVIGLD

-19 NPLMREGR
+19 DPLMRDGR

-34 LGKSAQGV
+34 LSHSARGV
-42 LMSSI
+42 IKSSI

-69 VDFIYFPEH
+69 VDFVYFPDH

-88 TREAATIWNILSER
+88 TRHAATLWNLLSDR
-102 DMRVGVVSVPM
+102 DLKVGVVSVPM

-130 PNANVQYTYPP
+130 PNPNVQYTYPP
-141 ELKQELL
+141 ELKQELAE
-148 DKVGPFVITPGEG
+148 KVGPFVITPGEG
-161 ENPSDPLAYLTQVRA
+161 ELPSRPIPYLEKVRA
-176 DVKSSA
+176 DVRGSA
-182 DYALYLLKRERE
+182 EYALYLLRKEW
-194 LNHAGYDFFMYVFG
+194 HDGAPGYDFFMYVFG

-216 FWYLLEA
+216 FWYLIEA
-223 DPQSLVSSQ
+223 DPAALDAEQRA
-232 LEIRNKVLDIFT
+232 IREKVLNIFT

-250 GEMYKSADENTLIV
+250 GEMAKGADENTLIV

-299 LKRVLFRA
+299 LKRALFRL

-315 LTLKAL
+315 LTLKAF

-360 IGQIYINLKGRQPS
+360 IGQIYINLKGRQPN
-374 GIVSPGREYDEL
+374 GIVSPGPEYEQL
-386 RDQIRTDLLA
+386 RDQLRAGLLA
-396 LRLPSPLRPSPSG
+396 LRHPQS
-409 RGVGGEGA
+409 
-417 DGGEPLIARVY
+417 GEPLIAQVY
-428 NREELYQGPLLDN
+428 NREELYHGPLLDQ

-452 KYVAFGESEFASNRL
+452 KYVAFGESEFASNRI

-478 RLEGVAALIG
+478 RLEGIGALIG
-488 PNVQAGATL
+488 PNVRVGAAL
-497 QNASL
+497 RDASL

-532 DFQTAPSYDTAAAVR
+532 EFVEGAAPSYDTAAAVR
-547 TDFGGTYSD
+547 TDFGSTYSD
-556 DEEAEVIQR
+556 DEQDQVIQR
-565 LSDLGYVS
+565 LTDLGYVS

>member
-1 MERRVLVIGLD
+1 MKKRVLVIGLD
-12 GATWDVL
+12 GATWDIL
-19 NPLMREGR
+19 NPLMRDGK
-27 MPNLKQL
+27 MPHLKKL
-34 LGKSAQGV
+34 LERSAQGV

-88 TREAATIWNILSER
+88 TREAATLWNLLSDR
-102 DMRVGVVSVPM
+102 DLRVGVVAVPM

-148 DKVGPFVITPGEG
+148 DNVGPFVITPGEG
-161 ENPSDPLAYLTQVRA
+161 ENPSEPLTYLDKVRA
-176 DVKSSA
+176 DVKASA
-182 DYALYLLKRERE
+182 DYTLYLLKKEP
-194 LNHAGYDFFMYVFG
+194 YDFFMYVFG
-208 VVDVLQHQ
+208 IVDILQHQ

-223 DPQSLVSSQ
+223 DPNTLSESDRA
-232 LEIRNKVLDIFT
+232 IRDKVVAIFQQ
-244 EVDRGV
+244 VDDGV
-250 GEMYKSADENTLIV
+250 GEMLNYADENTTIV

-282 FLLERGYLV
+282 FLLDKGYLV
-291 LKSGALSQ
+291 LKSGAMSS
-299 LKRVLFRA
+299 LKRLMFNA

-327 KFNRGRAY
+327 RVNRGRAY
-335 GTLRRFFLSFDDVDW
+335 GMLRRFFLSFDDVDW

-374 GIVSPGREYDEL
+374 GIVAPGAEYENL
-386 RDQIRTDLLA
+386 RDEIRNQLLK
-396 LRLPSPLRPSPSG
+396 LKHP
-409 RGVGGEGA
+409 ETN
-417 DGGEPLIARVY
+417 EQLIARVL
-428 NREELYQGPLLDN
+428 NREEIYHGELLDN

-452 KYVAFGESEFASNRL
+452 KYLAFGESEFASNKL
-467 VGPTLGHTGHH
+467 VGPSLGHTGHH
-478 RLEGVAALIG
+478 RLEGIGALAG
-488 PNVQAGATL
+488 PHVQVGA
-497 QNASL
+497 QIHDASL
-502 IDLAP
+502 VDLAP

-520 MDGRVLSEAFTP
+520 MDGRVLTEAFTP
-532 DFQTAPSYDTAAAVR
+532 DFVNQTALNYDTANAVR

-556 DEEAEVIQR
+556 DEEEQVIQR
-565 LSDLGYVS
+565 LADLGYVS

>member
-1 MERRVLVIGLD
+1 MKKRVLVIGLD
-12 GATWDVL
+12 GATWDIL
-19 NPLMREGR
+19 NPLMRDGKL
-27 MPNLKQL
+27 PHLQKL
-34 LGKSAQGV
+34 LDKSAQGV

-69 VDFIYFPEH
+69 VDFIYFPNH

-88 TREAATIWNILSER
+88 TRNAATIWNLLSER

-118 KVNGVM
+118 QVNGVM

-148 DKVGPFVITPGEG
+148 QNVGPFVITPGEG
-161 ENPSDPLAYLTQVRA
+161 ENPSEPLTYLEQVRK
-176 DVKSSA
+176 DVSSSA
-182 DYALYLLKRERE
+182 DYALYLLKQEP
-194 LNHAGYDFFMYVFG
+194 YDFFMYVFG
-208 VVDVLQHQ
+208 ITDILQHQ

-223 DPQSLVSSQ
+223 DPKNLN
-232 LEIRNKVLDIFT
+232 ERDRAIRDKVIAIFQQ
-244 EVDRGV
+244 VDDGV
-250 GEMYKSADENTLIV
+250 GEMLQYADENTTIV

-276 FMHVNN
+276 FLHVNN

-291 LKSGALSQ
+291 LKSGAMSL
-299 LKRVLFRA
+299 LKRAMFRA
-307 GVTPQNVH
+307 GITPQNVH

-360 IGQIYINLKGRQPS
+360 IGQIYINLQGRQPN
-374 GIVSPGREYDEL
+374 GIVAPGAEYEKL
-386 RDQIRTDLLA
+386 RDDIRADLLS
-396 LRLPSPLRPSPSG
+396 LKLPSPNG
-409 RGVGGEGA
+409 RGAGGE
-417 DGGEPLIARVY
+417 DEPLIARVL
-428 NREELYQGPLLDN
+428 NREEIYHGELLDN
-441 TPDLLLLPADF
+441 TPDMLLLPADF
-452 KYVAFGESEFASNRL
+452 KYVAFGESEFASNKI

-478 RLEGVAALIG
+478 RLEGIGAIAG
-488 PNVQAGATL
+488 PNVQRGAQL
-497 QNASL
+497 ENASL

-520 MDGRVLSEAFTP
+520 MDGRVLTEAFTP
-532 DFQTAPSYDTAAAVR
+532 DFVNQTALQYATKDAVR
-547 TDFGGTYSD
+547 TDFGDTYSD
-556 DEEAEVIQR
+556 EEQEQVIQR
-565 LSDLGYVS
+565 LADLGYVS

>member
-1 MERRVLVIGLD
+1 MKRRVLVIGLD

-19 NPLMREGR
+19 NPLMRAGK
-27 MPNLKQL
+27 MPHLQAL
-34 LGKSAQGV
+34 LEQSARGV
-42 LMSSI
+42 VLSSI
-47 PPVTAAAWTCFST
+47 PPVTAAAWTTFAT

-69 VDFIYFPEH
+69 VDFVYFPDH

-88 TREAATIWNILSER
+88 TREAATLWNLLSAREL
-102 DMRVGVVSVPM
+102 RVGVVSVPM

-148 DKVGPFVITPGEG
+148 ERVGPFVITPGEG
-161 ENPSDPLAYLTQVRA
+161 ELPSRPLQYLDKVRA
-176 DVKSSA
+176 DVEASA
-182 DYALYLLKRERE
+182 RYALYLLAKER
-194 LNHAGYDFFMYVFG
+194 YDFFMYVFG

-216 FWYLLEA
+216 FWNVLQA
-223 DPQSLVSSQ
+223 DPST
-232 LEIRNKVLDIFT
+232 LDAETKQVRERVVAIF
-244 EVDRGV
+244 EAVDRGL
-250 GEMYKSADENTLIV
+250 GEMLTYADADTLVV

-282 FLLERGYLV
+282 FLLDRGYLV
-291 LKSGALSQ
+291 LKRGGLSA
-299 LKRVLFRA
+299 LKRALFRA

-315 LTLKAL
+315 LALKAL

-327 KFNRGRAY
+327 KVNRGRAY
-335 GTLRRFFLSFDDVDW
+335 GMLRRFFLSFDDVDW

-374 GIVSPGREYDEL
+374 GVVAPGAEYDAL
-386 RDQIRTDLLA
+386 RDQIRAELLA
-396 LRLPSPLRPSPSG
+396 LRHPQT
-409 RGVGGEGA
+409 GEA
-417 DGGEPLIARVY
+417 LIARVY
-428 NREELYQGPLLDN
+428 NREELYHGALLDN

-452 KYVAFGESEFASNRL
+452 KYVAFGESEFASNKL

-478 RLEGVAALIG
+478 RLEGIGALSG
-488 PNVQAGATL
+488 PNVQIGAALKDATL
-497 QNASL
+497 M
-502 IDLAP
+502 DLAP

-520 MDGRVLSEAFTP
+520 MDGRVLTEAFTP
-532 DFQTAPSYDTAAAVR
+532 EFVNRTAPRYDTAEAVR
-547 TDFGGTYSD
+547 SDFGGTYTD

-565 LSDLGYVS
+565 LADLGYVS